1 MNEKENEQ
9 EIELIR
15 QYTQK
20 EISQDDI
27 YTFNVQLCNNDI
39 DRDGERFSVETLKQ
53 LAKLFKGKTGIFDH
67 SMKAENQKARIF
79 DAWVEKSN
87 DKKAVDGKD
96 FYLLKAKAYMVKSDE
111 NKNLIREIEAGI
123 KKEVSV
129 SCKTE
134 KSICSICGADR
145 YKTRCEHIR
154 GRVYKNKTCYFTLE
168 NATDAYEWSF
178 VAVPAQR
185 EAGVTK
191 SYAQFETDFKNFKN
205 ISEEEITI
213 SKETAKSIAE
223 KIEKLEKENT
233 FINEYRQ
240 ELAKDILKY
249 FSANLPEMNIETI
262 ASVTNIMTTKEMS
275 DFRNAIKKKN
285 AKVSAKS
292 QLMPEIKKTSTKYSQ
307 FKI

>member
-87 DKKAVDGKD
+87 DKKTVDGKD

-154 GRVYKNKTCYFTLE
+154 GRVYKNKPCYFTLE